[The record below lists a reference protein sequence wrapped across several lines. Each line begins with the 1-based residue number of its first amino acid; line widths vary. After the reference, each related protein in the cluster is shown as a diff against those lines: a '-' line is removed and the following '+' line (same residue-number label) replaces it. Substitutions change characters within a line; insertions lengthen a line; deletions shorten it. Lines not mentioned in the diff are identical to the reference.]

1 MKVTAK
7 IKIFYKGSIYK
18 PGEKVDIKG
27 NIAPSW
33 AKEYK
38 PVKEEKQPVKIEAD
52 KTPEELESDK
62 NTTEENSDEYVDKTP
77 EELESDKNTTEE
89 NSDEYVDKTPE
100 ELTIILDNL
109 INKAIE
115 KDIIIEDADKKS
127 VIEQIMEL
135 EKKLAEVQE

>member
-77 EELESDKNTTEE
+77 EEL
-89 NSDEYVDKTPE
+89 
-100 ELTIILDNL
+100 TIILDNL